1 MTTAPNPSLSIHSPA
16 RLSRKGPRSL
26 GLAVLW
32 WRRLQVMTAKEL
44 RQLIRDWPLILFMA
58 YGFTLSPYLSGT
70 GINMQ
75 LRNASLLVQDHDH
88 SFSSRDLIS
97 RFRPPYFRV
106 EGEVARPDDA
116 RRLLDEGR
124 AMAILDIP
132 TRFQESLGRQQP
144 VSVQLQVDTTSS
156 PQGLSLASYA
166 ERIVGEFGRETAR
179 RNLGMPS
186 DAEERLPT
194 VRSQVR
200 VWYNPNLVD
209 AWFECLSQLLRMITV
224 FAVLLPAAAM
234 VREKERGTVEQLL
247 VSPLTPFQIMFSK
260 VLAMTVAILI
270 GVALTVFGILRPVF
284 DVPTRGSLGLYFIL
298 TALYI
303 FTTAGLG
310 LFAATLARNQ
320 AQVGMMTIMVVAPIL
335 LLSGTTTPVE
345 AMPDWVST
353 VMAFSPLRYYIEVT
367 YGILLKGVGLE
378 VLWPVV
384 LPMILLGA
392 GMFGFGMWRF
402 RRQFE

>member
-1 MTTAPNPSLSIHSPA
+1 
-16 RLSRKGPRSL
+16 
-26 GLAVLW
+26 
-32 WRRLQVMTAKEL
+32 
-44 RQLIRDWPLILFMA
+44 
-58 YGFTLSPYLSGT
+58 
-70 GINMQ
+70 
-75 LRNASLLVQDHDH
+75 
-88 SFSSRDLIS
+88 
-97 RFRPPYFRV
+97 
-106 EGEVARPDDA
+106 
-116 RRLLDEGR
+116 
-124 AMAILDIP
+124 MAILDIP

-345 AMPDWVST
+345 AMPDWVRT

-378 VLWPVV
+378 ALWPVV